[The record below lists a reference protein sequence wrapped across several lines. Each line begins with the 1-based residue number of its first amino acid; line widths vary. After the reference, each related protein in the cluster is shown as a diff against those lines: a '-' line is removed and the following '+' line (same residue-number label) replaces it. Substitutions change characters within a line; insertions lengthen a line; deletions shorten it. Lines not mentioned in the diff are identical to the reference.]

1 MSNTEIKKGDTWVN
15 RLDET
20 NTVTISNVGAYY
32 VTGSSTKDG
41 SYVGSRDD
49 FLHYFKPQPKEN
61 LPPSKQEK
69 NMSDKHDPVNSPS
82 HYTSDPSGVHCI
94 EIAENWDFLLGNTL
108 KYIWRHGKKSSSDS
122 IEDLEKARWYLDR
135 KINKLK
141 SERRASMIEAYTDPD
156 SEPTFTYY

>member
-15 RLDET
+15 KLDET
-20 NTVTISNVGAYY
+20 NTVTIANVGAFYI
-32 VTGSSTKDG
+32 TGSSTKDG

-49 FLHYFKPQPKEN
+49 FLHYFKPQPKESV
-61 LPPSKQEK
+61 P
-69 NMSDKHDPVNSPS
+69 MSDPVNNPS
-82 HYTSDPSGVHCI
+82 HYTSDKSGIDCI

-135 KINKLK
+135 KIKKLK
-141 SERRASMIEAYTDPD
+141 SERRASKIEEYTDPD
-156 SEPTFTYY
+156 SEPTFTFY